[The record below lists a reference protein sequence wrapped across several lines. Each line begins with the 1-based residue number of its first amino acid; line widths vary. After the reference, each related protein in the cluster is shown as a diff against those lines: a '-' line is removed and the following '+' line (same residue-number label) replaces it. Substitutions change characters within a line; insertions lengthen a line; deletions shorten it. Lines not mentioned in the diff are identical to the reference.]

1 MKKKVVAM
9 LLSLTMAAASLAGC
23 GGTTDAGSASQQGT
37 SKTSTASTEKKE
49 EAQASS
55 SEASS
60 SDETLVIEIYDE
72 AANYQGTQT
81 GWFAKVVKDRFNIE
95 LNIIAPQVAGDA
107 VYQTRTATGNL
118 GDIVLLDPSHFND
131 CVAAGLI
138 KDISGEIKDCTNLM
152 EFNRQINAL
161 NEGIPGNNGAIYGIP
176 CEMTNTSPTSFS
188 DDVVYSSPM
197 LRWDLYSGVGA
208 PDIADLDG
216 LLDTIKKI
224 QDANPTNDAG
234 DPAYGF
240 SLWPDWDNNDGMIGI
255 ANVVQLTTWYGE
267 KIKGSAILTKDDKF
281 IPLTDKNGTY
291 YKMLKFLY
299 KANQMGIVDPDSGSQ
314 NWDAACAKMSAGQVY
329 TFWYSWQV
337 GFWNTPERLADGK
350 GMIFIPVK
358 DQLYYTTSDTYYGS
372 GRVFGVGSGVEGEKY
387 DRIMKFLDWYASPEG
402 VTFQHDGI
410 EGFNY
415 ELLPDGKFKL
425 LNADALMANLPVPEE
440 YGGAGYSDGN
450 NAINQWIVSS
460 ISINPNSGEA
470 YGNTHWSSYKEE
482 TATKT
487 KNEWA
492 ARFGAAEPADWMKA
506 NNALLVRPS
515 VSVSLPSED
524 ADITVIRNQVGQ
536 EVKDASWRMIFAAN
550 ENEFDSMWDT
560 MTDNLNSLGFDQLY
574 KFDVDK
580 YTIELEAMQAAK

>member
-1 MKKKVVAM
+1 MKKKVVAL
-9 LLSLTMAAASLAGC
+9 LLSLTMVAAMLAGC
-23 GGTTDAGSASQQGT
+23 GNNTASTD
-37 SKTSTASTEKKE
+37 KTSTATTSTDKK
-49 EAQASS
+49 ADNTADTS
-55 SEASS
+55 AS
-60 SDETLVIEIYDE
+60 SDETIVVEVYDE

-118 GDIVLLDPSHFND
+118 GDIVLLDPGHFVD
-131 CVAAGLI
+131 CVNAGLI
-138 KDISGEIKDCTNLM
+138 KDISGEIKNCSNLM
-152 EFNRQINAL
+152 EFDNQISTYNK
-161 NEGIPGNNGAIYGIP
+161 GISTTGAVYGIP

-188 DDVVYSSPM
+188 DDVIYSSPM
-197 LRWDLYSGVGA
+197 LRWDLYSAVGA
-208 PDIADLDG
+208 PDIKDLDG
-216 LLDTIKKI
+216 LLDTIKLI
-224 QDANPTNDAG
+224 QDAYPTNDAG

-267 KIKGSAILTKDDKF
+267 KIKGAAILTTDDKF

-291 YKMLKFLY
+291 YKMLKFLW
-299 KANQMGIVDPDSGSQ
+299 KANQMGLVDPDSGSQ

-337 GFWNTPERLADGK
+337 GFWNTTERLANGQ
-350 GMIFIPVK
+350 GMIFIPVE
-358 DQLYYTTSDTYYGS
+358 DQYYYTTSDTYYGS
-372 GRVFGVGSGVEGEKY
+372 GRIFGVGAGVEGEKY

-402 VTFQHDGI
+402 VTFQHNGI

-415 ELLPDGKFKL
+415 EVGADGKFTI
-425 LNADALMANLPVPEE
+425 LNDNALMDNLPVPEE

-460 ISINPNSGEA
+460 ISTNPNTGES
-470 YGNTHWSSYKEE
+470 YGNTHWASWKAA

-492 ARFGAAEPADWMKA
+492 ARFGVAEPVDWMKA
-506 NNALLVRPS
+506 HNALLVRPS
-515 VSVSLPSED
+515 VSVSLPTED

-536 EVKDASWRMIFAAN
+536 EVKDDSWKMIFASSEA
-550 ENEFDSMWDT
+550 EFDSMWDE
-560 MTDNLNSLGFDQLY
+560 MTTNLDSLGFQDLY

-580 YTIELEAMQAAK
+580 YTIELKAMQDAK

>member
-1 MKKKVVAM
+1 MKKRVVAL
-9 LLSLTMAAASLAGC
+9 LLSLTMVAAMLAGC
-23 GGTTDAGSASQQGT
+23 GNNAASTD
-37 SKTSTASTEKKE
+37 KTSTATTSTEKKTDNGD
-49 EAQASS
+49 SS
-55 SEASS
+55 AA
-60 SDETLVIEIYDE
+60 SDETLVVEVYDE

-118 GDIVLLDPSHFND
+118 GDIVLLDPGHFVD
-131 CVAAGLI
+131 CVNAGLI
-138 KDISGEIKDCTNLM
+138 KDISGEIKNCSNLM
-152 EFNRQINAL
+152 EFDKQITTYNS
-161 NEGIPGNNGAIYGIP
+161 GISTTGAVYGIP

-188 DDVVYSSPM
+188 DDVIYSSPM
-197 LRWDLYSGVGA
+197 LRWDLYSAVGA
-208 PDIADLDG
+208 PDIKDLDG
-216 LLDTIKKI
+216 LLDTIKLI
-224 QDANPTNDAG
+224 QDAYPTNESG

-267 KIKGSAILTKDDKF
+267 KIKGAAILTTDDKF

-291 YKMLKFLY
+291 YKMLKFLW
-299 KANQMGIVDPDSGSQ
+299 KANQMGLVDPDSGSQ

-337 GFWNTPERLADGK
+337 GFWNTTERLADGK
-350 GMIFIPVK
+350 GMIFIPVE
-358 DQLYYTTSDTYYGS
+358 DQYYYTTSDTYYGS
-372 GRVFGVGSGVEGEKY
+372 GRIFGVGSGVEGEKY

-402 VTFQHDGI
+402 VTFQHNGI

-415 ELLPDGKFKL
+415 EVGADGKFTI
-425 LNADALMANLPVPEE
+425 LNDNALMDNLPVPEE

-460 ISINPNSGEA
+460 ISINPNTGES
-470 YGNTHWSSYKEE
+470 YGNTHWSSWKAA

-492 ARFGAAEPADWMKA
+492 ARFGVQEPVDWMKA
-506 NNALLVRPS
+506 HNALLVRPS
-515 VSVSLPSED
+515 VSVSLPTED

-536 EVKDASWRMIFAAN
+536 EVKDDSWKMIFASSEA
-550 ENEFDSMWDT
+550 EFDAMWDE
-560 MTDNLNSLGFDQLY
+560 MTTNLDSLGFQDLY

-580 YTIELEAMQAAK
+580 YTIELDAMKAAK

>member
-1 MKKKVVAM
+1 MKKRVVAL
-9 LLSLTMAAASLAGC
+9 LLSLTLVAASLAGC
-23 GGTTDAGSASQQGT
+23 GKTAESGNGGT
-37 SKTSTASTEKKE
+37 SSTTKTESGTST
-49 EAQASS
+49 
-55 SEASS
+55 EASGG
-60 SDETLVIEIYDE
+60 SDDVITVEIYDE

-118 GDIVLLDPSHFND
+118 GDIVLLDPSHFTD
-131 CVAAGLI
+131 CVAAGLV
-138 KDISGEIKDCTNLM
+138 KDISGEIKNCSNLM
-152 EFNRQINAL
+152 DFERQINAYNTAL
-161 NEGIPGNNGAIYGIP
+161 PDNAGAIYGIP
-176 CEMTNTSPTSFS
+176 CEMTNTSPTTFS

-197 LRWDLYSGVGA
+197 LRWDLYSGIGA

-224 QDANPTNDAG
+224 QDANPTNADG

-267 KIKGSAILTKDDKF
+267 KIKGSAILTTDDKF

-299 KANQMGIVDPDSGSQ
+299 KANQMGLVDPDSGSQ

-337 GFWNTPERLADGK
+337 GFWNTQDRLADGK

-358 DQLYYTTSDTYYGS
+358 DQNYYTTSDSYYGS
-372 GRVFGVGSGVEGEKY
+372 GRLFGVGSGVEGEKL

-402 VTFQHDGI
+402 CVFQHDGI

-415 ELLPDGKFKL
+415 EIIDGKFSI
-425 LNADALMANLPVPEE
+425 LNDNALMDNLPVPEE

-450 NAINQWIVSS
+450 NAINQWIVSA
-460 ISINPNSGEA
+460 ISTNPNTGEP
-470 YGNTHWSSYKEE
+470 YGNTHWSSWKKA

-487 KNEWA
+487 KNEWS
-492 ARFGAAEPADWMKA
+492 ARFGVAEPVDWMKT

-515 VSVSLPSED
+515 VSVSLPSDD

-536 EVKDASWRMIFAAN
+536 EVKDASWRMIFAKSDA
-550 ENEFDSMWDT
+550 EFDSMWDE
-560 MTDNLNSLGFDQLY
+560 MVENLNSLGFDQLY

>member
-1 MKKKVVAM
+1 MKKRVVAL
-9 LLSLTMAAASLAGC
+9 LLSLTMVAAMLAGC
-23 GGTTDAGSASQQGT
+23 GNNAASTD
-37 SKTSTASTEKKE
+37 KTSTATTSTEKKTDNGD
-49 EAQASS
+49 SS
-55 SEASS
+55 AA
-60 SDETLVIEIYDE
+60 SDETLVVEVYDE

-118 GDIVLLDPSHFND
+118 GDIVLLDPGHFSD

-138 KDISGEIKDCTNLM
+138 KDISGEIKNCSNLM
-152 EFNRQINAL
+152 GFDDQISTY
-161 NEGIPGNNGAIYGIP
+161 NNGLANNTSGAVYGIP

-188 DDVVYSSPM
+188 DDVIYSSPM
-197 LRWDLYSGVGA
+197 LRWDLYSAVGA

-216 LLDTIKKI
+216 LLDTIKLI
-224 QDANPTNDAG
+224 QDANPTNENG

-267 KIKGSAILTKDDKF
+267 KIKGAAILTTDDKF

-291 YKMLKFLY
+291 YKMLKFLW
-299 KANQMGIVDPDSGSQ
+299 KANQMGLVDPDSGSQ

-337 GFWNTPERLADGK
+337 GFWNTQERLADGK
-350 GMIFIPVK
+350 GMIFIPVE
-358 DQLYYTTSDTYYGS
+358 DQYYYTTSDTYYGS
-372 GRVFGVGSGVEGEKY
+372 GRIFGVGSGVEGEKY

-402 VTFQHDGI
+402 VTFQHCGI

-415 ELLPDGKFKL
+415 TVGADGKYTIM
-425 LNADALMANLPVPEE
+425 NDNALMDNLPVPEE

-460 ISINPNSGEA
+460 ISTNPNTGEP
-470 YGNTHWSSYKEE
+470 YGNTHWSSWKEA

-487 KNEWA
+487 KNEWS
-492 ARFGAAEPADWMKA
+492 ARFGVAEPVDWMKA
-506 NNALLVRPS
+506 HNALLVRPS
-515 VSVSLPSED
+515 VSVSLPTED

-536 EVKDASWRMIFAAN
+536 EVKDDSWKMIFASSEA
-550 ENEFDSMWDT
+550 EFDAMWDE
-560 MTDNLNSLGFDQLY
+560 MTTNLDSLGFQDLY

-580 YTIELEAMQAAK
+580 YTIELDAMKAAK

>member
-1 MKKKVVAM
+1 MKKRVVAL
-9 LLSLTMAAASLAGC
+9 LLSLTLVAASLAGC
-23 GGTTDAGSASQQGT
+23 GNTTNSGNGGTTST
-37 SKTSTASTEKKE
+37 SKTESSASTE
-49 EAQASS
+49 SNGG
-55 SEASS
+55 S
-60 SDETLVIEIYDE
+60 SDELITIDIYDE

-118 GDIVLLDPSHFND
+118 GDIVLLDPSHFTD

-138 KDISGEIKDCTNLM
+138 KDISGEIKNCSNLM
-152 EFNRQINAL
+152 EFDRQITAYNS
-161 NEGIPGNNGAIYGIP
+161 GVPGNTSGAVYGIP

-197 LRWDLYSGVGA
+197 LRWDLYSAVGA

-224 QDANPTNDAG
+224 QDQFPTNDDG

-281 IPLTDKNGTY
+281 IKLTDKNGTY

-314 NWDAACAKMSAGQVY
+314 NWDAACAKMSSGRVY

-337 GFWNTPERLADGK
+337 GFWNTSERLADGK

-372 GRVFGVGSGVEGEKY
+372 GRVFGVGSGVDGEKY

-402 VTFQHDGI
+402 CTFQHNGI

-415 ELLPDGKFKL
+415 EIVDGKFVLK
-425 LNADALMANLPVPEE
+425 NDNALMDNLPVPEE

-450 NAINQWIVSS
+450 NAINQWIVSA
-460 ISINPNSGEA
+460 ISTNPNTGES
-470 YGNTHWSSYKEE
+470 YGNTHWSSWKAA

-487 KNEWA
+487 KNEWT
-492 ARFGAAEPADWMKA
+492 ARFGYAEPVDWMKA

-536 EVKDASWRMIFAAN
+536 EVKDASWKMIFAKNDA
-550 ENEFDSMWDT
+550 EFDSMWDT
-560 MTDNLNSLGFDQLY
+560 MVSNLDSLGFEQLY